1 MQKIKIQLGW
11 KPKNK
16 FQISLDKTIKFYIN
30 NRNFIK
36 ILHTKDSW
44 LKKKYA

>member
-36 ILHTKDSW
+36 NFTQKTLG
-44 LKKKYA
+44 KKYA